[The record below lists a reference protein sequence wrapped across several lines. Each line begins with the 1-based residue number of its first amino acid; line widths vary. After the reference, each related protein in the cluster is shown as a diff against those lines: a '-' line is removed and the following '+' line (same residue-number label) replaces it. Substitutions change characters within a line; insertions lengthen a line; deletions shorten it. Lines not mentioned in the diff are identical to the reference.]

1 MPQKQVE
8 ALGRAERKLEA
19 EAQAEEEEARR
30 RLGQQAVAAGAVR

>member
-19 EAQAEEEEARR
+19 EAEEEEARR